1 MLVAAMNPTGD
12 DHPGGRY
19 QPGLSTLSAVV
30 DVLEDSVAGVDAGT
44 ILLKLANHL
53 LDQRI
58 RPAFRQ
64 AAPTSS

>member
-12 DHPGGRY
+12 DHSDGRY
-19 QPGLSTLSAVV
+19 QPRLRTLSAVV
-30 DVLEDSVAGVDAGT
+30 DLLEDSVAGVDAGT
-44 ILLKLANHL
+44 MLLTLAIHL

-64 AAPTSS
+64 AAPT